1 MSSGKINMVFVSK
14 ISLSPSTT
22 STTSTTYT
30 TSTTST
36 TSTTPTYM
44 RMNRLAPLSMNTII
58 HRPASSCSSCGN

>member
-14 ISLSPSTT
+14 ISLSP